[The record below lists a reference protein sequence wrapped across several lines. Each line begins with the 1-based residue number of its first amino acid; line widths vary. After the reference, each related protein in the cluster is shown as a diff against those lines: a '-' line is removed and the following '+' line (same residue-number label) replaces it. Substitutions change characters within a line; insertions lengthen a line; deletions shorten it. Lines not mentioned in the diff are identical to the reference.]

1 MSRFY
6 IWTGRAPVIEVDD
19 FYLDSYRHAFIF
31 DSHVAGVIGDQV
43 RWRVLFK
50 GKLSRR
56 TKGHMPR
63 EFLMHLLLL
72 GVPT

>member
-6 IWTGRAPVIEVDD
+6 IWKGRAPVIAVDD
-19 FYLDSYRHAFIF
+19 FYLDDYRHAFIY
-31 DSHVAGVIGDQV
+31 DTIVKN
-43 RWRVLFK
+43 WRVLFK
-50 GKLSRR
+50 EKFHKR
-56 TKGHMPR
+56 TKEQMPK